1 MSHLVQSLIQ
11 AFSPLF
17 KSQQALDDE
26 YLAQAVDRC
35 DLERR
40 MHLLDRRS
48 HEQPFRFVM

>member
-40 MHLLDRRS
+40 MRNVDHRQRAFGLGI
-48 HEQPFRFVM
+48 